1 MIKVVKNGVV
11 VSVLLDTRTVNKE
24 GTYPV
29 KIKVYFQGKPKYYST
44 GVCMST
50 KDELEEVL
58 ESKSKK
64 NIEIQDI
71 IGKELSRILK
81 NVDILVERG
90 TFSFSNLNN
99 MLGKNIGGTLNEMI
113 SAKIKELENEEKF
126 GTSAFYKGTLSLLK
140 RYMKHDVP
148 INEVTVEWLNGL
160 EKFILK
166 TANQTTV
173 AMNMRNIR
181 ATMNIAKQV
190 GVIRESDYPF
200 GRGKYQIKEGSRKKK
215 ALNKKQLKVIAEYSD
230 GSITTEFYRDLWLFI
245 YFCNGLNVADLIS
258 LKFSDIQNGE
268 ISFIRKKT
276 KDRTRD
282 VKRIYAAITPE
293 MYSIINKWGNDP
305 KKSVYIFPFL
315 KPGDSAWEHEK
326 KKKNLTKLINKRMK
340 MIGEKLNFGKTTTY
354 VARHTYATVLRNE
367 GVPISIISPMLG
379 HSSVT
384 TTEIYLADLGSEY
397 RAQKYK
403 PIELLKAYI
412 SSIRAIF

>member
-29 KIKVYFQGKPKYYST
+29 KIKVYFQGKPKYYPT
-44 GVCMST
+44 GICMST
-50 KDELEEVL
+50 KEELEEVL

-200 GRGKYQIKEGSRKKK
+200 GRGKYQIKEGSGKKK
-215 ALNKKQLKVIAEYSD
+215 ALNKKQLKAIAEYND
-230 GSITTEFYRDLWLFI
+230 GSMTTEFYRDLWLFI

-340 MIGEKLNFGKTTTY
+340 MIGEKLNLGKITTY
-354 VARHTYATVLRNE
+354 VARHTCATVLRNE

-384 TTEIYLADLGSEY
+384 TTEIYLADLESEY
-397 RAQKYK
+397 RAKNAS
-403 PIELLKAYI
+403 LL
-412 SSIRAIF
+412 SF

>member
-1 MIKVVKNGVV
+1 MIKVIKNGVV

-29 KIKVYFQGKPKYYST
+29 KIKVYFQGKPKYYPT
-44 GVCMST
+44 GICMST
-50 KDELEEVL
+50 KEELEEVL

-99 MLGKNIGGTLNEMI
+99 MLGKNIGGSLNEMI

-181 ATMNIAKQV
+181 AIMNIAKQV

-200 GRGKYQIKEGSRKKK
+200 GRGKYQIKEGSGKKK
-215 ALNKKQLKVIAEYSD
+215 ALNKKQFKAIAEYSD
-230 GSITTEFYRDLWLFI
+230 GSMTTEFYRDLWLFI

-340 MIGEKLNFGKTTTY
+340 MIGEKLNLGKITTY

-384 TTEIYLADLGSEY
+384 TTEIYLADLESEY
-397 RAQKYK
+397 RAKNAS
-403 PIELLKAYI
+403 LL
-412 SSIRAIF
+412 SF

>member
-1 MIKVVKNGVV
+1 MTKSVINGVV
-11 VSVLLDTRTVNKE
+11 VSVFLDTRTVNKE

-29 KIKVYFQGKPKYYST
+29 KIKVYFQGKPKYYPT
-44 GVCMST
+44 GICMST
-50 KDELEEVL
+50 KEELEEVL

-64 NIEIQDI
+64 NIEIQYI
-71 IGKELSRILK
+71 IHKEFNRILK

-200 GRGKYQIKEGSRKKK
+200 GRGKYQIKEGSGKKK
-215 ALNKKQLKVIAEYSD
+215 ALNKKQLKAIAEYSD
-230 GSITTEFYRDLWLFI
+230 GSMTTEFYRDLWLFI

-340 MIGEKLNFGKTTTY
+340 MIGEKLNLGKITTY

-384 TTEIYLADLGSEY
+384 TTEIYLADLESEY
-397 RAQKYK
+397 RAKNAS
-403 PIELLKAYI
+403 LL
-412 SSIRAIF
+412 SF

>member
-11 VSVLLDTRTVNKE
+11 VSVLLDTRTINKE
-24 GTYPV
+24 GTYPI

-44 GVCMST
+44 GICMST

-113 SAKIKELENEEKF
+113 SAKIKELDNEEKF
-126 GTSAFYKGTLSLLK
+126 GSSTFYKGTLSLLK
-140 RYMKHDVP
+140 RYIKHDVL

-166 TANQTTV
+166 TASQTTV

-181 ATMNIAKQV
+181 TIMNIAKQT

-200 GRGKYQIKEGSRKKK
+200 GRGKYQIKEGSGKKK
-215 ALNKKQLKVIAEYSD
+215 ALNKKQLKAIAEYSD
-230 GSITTEFYRDLWLFI
+230 GSMTTEFYRDLWLFI

-315 KPGDSAWEHEK
+315 KPSDSAWEHEK

-340 MIGEKLNFGKTTTY
+340 MIGEKLNLGKITTY

-384 TTEIYLADLGSEY
+384 TTEIYLADLESEY
-397 RAQKYK
+397 RAKNAS
-403 PIELLKAYI
+403 LL
-412 SSIRAIF
+412 SF

>member
-11 VSVLLDTRTVNKE
+11 VSVLLDTRTANKE

-44 GVCMST
+44 GICMST

-113 SAKIKELENEEKF
+113 SAKIKELDNEEKF
-126 GTSAFYKGTLSLLK
+126 GSSAFYKGTLSLLK

-190 GVIRESDYPF
+190 GVIRVSDYPF
-200 GRGKYQIKEGSRKKK
+200 GRGKYQIKEGSGKKK
-215 ALNKKQLKVIAEYSD
+215 ALNKKQLKAIAEYSD
-230 GSITTEFYRDLWLFI
+230 GSMTTEFYRDLWLFI

-315 KPGDSAWEHEK
+315 KPSDSAWEHEK

-340 MIGEKLNFGKTTTY
+340 MIGEKLNLGKITTY
-354 VARHTYATVLRNE
+354 VARHTYATILRNE

-384 TTEIYLADLGSEY
+384 TTEIYLADLESEY
-397 RAQKYK
+397 RAKNAS
-403 PIELLKAYI
+403 LL
-412 SSIRAIF
+412 SF

>member
-29 KIKVYFQGKPKYYST
+29 KIKVYFQGKPKYYPT
-44 GVCMST
+44 GICMST
-50 KDELEEVL
+50 KEELEEVL

-200 GRGKYQIKEGSRKKK
+200 GRGKYQIKESSGKKK
-215 ALNKKQLKVIAEYSD
+215 ALNKKQLKAIAEYND
-230 GSITTEFYRDLWLFI
+230 GSMTTEFYRDLWLFI

-340 MIGEKLNFGKTTTY
+340 MIGEKLNLGKITTY
-354 VARHTYATVLRNE
+354 VARHTYATILRNE

-384 TTEIYLADLGSEY
+384 TTEIYLADLESEY
-397 RAQKYK
+397 RAKNAS
-403 PIELLKAYI
+403 LL
-412 SSIRAIF
+412 SF

>member
-1 MIKVVKNGVV
+1 MTKSVINGVV
-11 VSVLLDTRTVNKE
+11 VSVFLDTRTVNKK

-29 KIKVYFQGKPKYYST
+29 KIKVYFQGKPKYYPT
-44 GVCMST
+44 GICMST
-50 KDELEEVL
+50 KEELEEVL

-64 NIEIQDI
+64 NIEIQYI
-71 IGKELSRILK
+71 IHKEFNRILK

-140 RYMKHDVP
+140 RYIKHDVP

-181 ATMNIAKQV
+181 AIMNIAKQV

-200 GRGKYQIKEGSRKKK
+200 GRGKYQIKEGSGKKK
-215 ALNKKQLKVIAEYSD
+215 ALNKKQLKAIAEYSD
-230 GSITTEFYRDLWLFI
+230 GSMTTEFYRDLWLFI

-340 MIGEKLNFGKTTTY
+340 MIGEKLNLGKITTY

-384 TTEIYLADLGSEY
+384 TTEIYLADLESEY
-397 RAQKYK
+397 RAKNAS
-403 PIELLKAYI
+403 LL
-412 SSIRAIF
+412 SF

>member
-1 MIKVVKNGVV
+1 MTKSVINGVV
-11 VSVLLDTRTVNKE
+11 VSVFLDTRTVNKK

-29 KIKVYFQGKPKYYST
+29 KIKVYFQGKPKYYPT
-44 GVCMST
+44 GICMST
-50 KDELEEVL
+50 KEELEEVL

-64 NIEIQDI
+64 NIEIQYI
-71 IGKELSRILK
+71 IHKEFNRILK

-200 GRGKYQIKEGSRKKK
+200 GRGKYQIKEGSGKKK
-215 ALNKKQLKVIAEYSD
+215 ALNKKQLKAIAEYSD
-230 GSITTEFYRDLWLFI
+230 GSMTTEFYRDLWLFI
-245 YFCNGLNVADLIS
+245 YFCNGLNVADLMS

-340 MIGEKLNFGKTTTY
+340 MIGEKLNLGKITTY

-384 TTEIYLADLGSEY
+384 TTEIYLADLESEY
-397 RAQKYK
+397 RAKNAS
-403 PIELLKAYI
+403 LL
-412 SSIRAIF
+412 SF

>member
-44 GVCMST
+44 GICMST
-50 KDELEEVL
+50 KDELEEIL

-81 NVDILVERG
+81 NIDILVERG

-113 SAKIKELENEEKF
+113 SAKIKELDNEEKF
-126 GTSAFYKGTLSLLK
+126 GSSAFYKGTLSLLK
-140 RYMKHDVP
+140 RYIKHDVL

-166 TANQTTV
+166 TASQTTV

-181 ATMNIAKQV
+181 TIMNIAKQT

-200 GRGKYQIKEGSRKKK
+200 GRGKYQIKEGSGKKK
-215 ALNKKQLKVIAEYSD
+215 ALNKKQLKAIAEYSD
-230 GSITTEFYRDLWLFI
+230 GSMTTEFYRDLWLFI

-315 KPGDSAWEHEK
+315 KPSDSAWEHEK

-340 MIGEKLNFGKTTTY
+340 MIGEKLNLGKITTY
-354 VARHTYATVLRNE
+354 VARHTYATILRNE

-384 TTEIYLADLGSEY
+384 TTEIYLADLESEY
-397 RAQKYK
+397 TSKNAS
-403 PIELLKAYI
+403 LL
-412 SSIRAIF
+412 SF